1 MSSTP
6 KRVDDEELDLSAIGR
21 NLSKAADNIN
31 FAIFRVI
38 RFFVRNAVIIGIL
51 FVLGVALGFYLDRV
65 QRTYDHQVIVSP
77 HFGTVDYMYGK
88 VNLLEA
94 KINERDT
101 MYLHRIGFKNAERL
115 IKMEIKPVV
124 DVYRFVNQS
133 ERNFELL
140 KLMSEDGDIKKVV
153 EDPTTSKHYTYH
165 LISFSTRSMTNRE
178 STMEPLMNYLNNS
191 VFFKQIQKEHVNNVK
206 IKIAQN
212 EATLKQID
220 AVLDAIGNSSSQAG
234 KPGNLVYINENTQLN
249 DVLETKDEL
258 LREQGNHR
266 IDLVSLDKIV
276 KENST
281 ILNIENRKS
290 VNGKLKFILPL
301 IFIGIFILINRFRK
315 FYRAQSAKHSNA

>member
-1 MSSTP
+1 MSPTP
-6 KRVDDEELDLSAIGR
+6 KKADDEELDLSAIGR
-21 NLSKAADNIN
+21 NISNVIEKIN
-31 FAIFRVI
+31 FQVFRVI
-38 RFFVRNAVIIGIL
+38 RFFVRNALIIGIL
-51 FVLGVALGFYLDRV
+51 FVLGVALGIYLDRV

-77 HFGTVDYMYGK
+77 HFGSVDYMYGK

-94 KINERDT
+94 KIREQDT
-101 MYLHRIGFKNAERL
+101 VFLKRAGFKNPDRL

-153 EDPTTSKHYTYH
+153 EEPTTSKHYTYH
-165 LISFSTRSMTNRE
+165 VITFSTRQMTSPE
-178 STMEPLMNYLNNS
+178 STLKPLMNYLNNS
-191 VFFKQIQKEHVNNVK
+191 EFFRQIQKEYVNNVK
-206 IKIAQN
+206 VKIAKN
-212 EATLKQID
+212 EATLAQID
-220 AVLDAIGNSSSQAG
+220 AVLNAIGNSNSEAT

-276 KENST
+276 KENSN
-281 ILNIENRKS
+281 ILNIENNKS
-290 VNGKLKFILPL
+290 VNGKMKLVLP
-301 IFIGIFILINRFRK
+301 IIFILMFIAINRFRK
-315 FYRAQSAKHSNA
+315 FYRTQSMKYNNA